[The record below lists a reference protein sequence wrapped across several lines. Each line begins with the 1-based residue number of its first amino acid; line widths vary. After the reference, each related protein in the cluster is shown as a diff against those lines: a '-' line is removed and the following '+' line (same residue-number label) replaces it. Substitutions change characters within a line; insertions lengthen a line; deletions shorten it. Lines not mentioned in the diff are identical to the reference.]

1 MKELFLLVL
10 LFAVCSVVQADEN
23 YVVNGGDVYKIE
35 TISVDAE
42 RTNLN
47 AELIQAT
54 AQAES
59 YQQNIV
65 VQQDGLAKA
74 QALKKDI
81 QDKLDA
87 LGSTTPEVVETP
99 IVVDKIIY

>member
-1 MKELFLLVL
+1 MWILILLL
-10 LFAVCSVVQADEN
+10 LTTPVMADEN
-23 YVVNGGDVYKIE
+23 YVVNGGEVYKIE
-35 TISVDAE
+35 TVSVDVE
-42 RTNLN
+42 RANLEN
-47 AELIQAT
+47 ELIQAT
-54 AQAES
+54 AQVES
-59 YQQNIV
+59 YQQNIA